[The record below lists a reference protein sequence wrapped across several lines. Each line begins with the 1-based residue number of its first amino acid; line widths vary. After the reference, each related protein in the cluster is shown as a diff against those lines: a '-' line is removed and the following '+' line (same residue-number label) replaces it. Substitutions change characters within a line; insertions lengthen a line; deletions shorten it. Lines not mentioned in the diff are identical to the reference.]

1 MRLKELI
8 IIKYTELAIVRI
20 LIKILLSQLAACSG
34 ACSRHCSAIRE
45 LFKIKYLKFLYDL
58 FSFWFL

>member
-1 MRLKELI
+1 MKLKELI

-20 LIKILLSQLAACSG
+20 LINILLSHLATCSG

-45 LFKIKYLKFLYDL
+45 LFKIKY
-58 FSFWFL
+58 